1 MNNKLY
7 TQELIKE
14 IKKIKD
20 IDKLANTT
28 ILIAGATGMI
38 GSCIVDIIMHLN
50 IEAHLNC
57 RVIALGRN
65 EIRAQKRF
73 KDYWNNKNFFFK
85 KNDINRKVE
94 VNEKINYIIHAAS
107 NTHPIA
113 YSKYPVETINTNV
126 IGTNNLLKL
135 AVSHNVQRFIFL
147 SSVEIY
153 GENRGD
159 TEKFDESYLGY
170 LNCNTL
176 RAGYPEGKRVGES
189 LCQAY
194 HAQYGLDIV
203 IPRLARSFGPTM
215 LMSDSKAMSQFIK
228 NGIRNKNIVLKS
240 SGEQEYSYIYSID
253 AAGAILFCLLNGK
266 NSEAYNVAGNNCIV
280 KLKNAAN
287 MIANICNTKVIFK
300 LPDMIE
306 ATGYSKATKAILD
319 VSKLAKLGYSSNID
333 LNTALKMT
341 IDILLNEKDESK
353 KRI

>member
-7 TQELIKE
+7 THELIQE
-14 IKKIKD
+14 IKKLKN

-50 IEAHLNC
+50 TNAHLNC
-57 RVIALGRN
+57 TVIALGRN

-73 KDYWNNKNFFFK
+73 KDYWNNKNFFFE
-85 KNDINRKVE
+85 KNDINY
-94 VNEKINYIIHAAS
+94 KIEIKGKLDYIIHAAS
-107 NTHPIA
+107 NTHPLA
-113 YSKYPVETINTNV
+113 YAKYPVETINTNV
-126 IGTNNLLKL
+126 IGTNNLLNL
-135 AVSHNVQRFIFL
+135 AVSHHIQRFVFL

-159 TEKFDESYLGY
+159 TEKFDENYLGY

-194 HAQYGLDIV
+194 NAQYNLDVV

-228 NGIRNKNIVLKS
+228 NGLESKNIVLKS
-240 SGEQEYSYIYSID
+240 KGEQEYSYIYSID
-253 AAGAILFCLLNGK
+253 AAGAVLFCLLNGK
-266 NSEAYNVAGNNCIV
+266 TGEAYNVAGNNCTV

-287 MIANICNTKVIFK
+287 IIADICNTKVIFE
-300 LPDMIE
+300 LSDMIE
-306 ATGYSKATKAILD
+306 AKGYSKATKAILD
-319 VSKLAKLGYSSNID
+319 VSKLNNIGYVSNID
-333 LNTALKMT
+333 LNTALKET
-341 IDILLNEKDESK
+341 IDILSNKENESENNF
-353 KRI
+353 